1 MRTPADLRP
10 GRAACV
16 ALFLA
21 VALVSGCDSGVKRA
35 RVARVPVTVAPAVQR
50 SMPYAIP
57 ANGTVEP
64 IQTAAVGSQV
74 GGVVMHIPFREG
86 DEVREGQVLIEL
98 DPRPFHATLDQALG
112 TLHRDLALADNAIHD
127 RDRSKV
133 LFEQGAIAQAD
144 WDQKQATA
152 ESAIATAH
160 MDSAAVA
167 QARLNLQYATIRA
180 PIAGQSGRLNV
191 HVGDLVKAATSDPL
205 VTINQIHP
213 VRVRFT
219 VPENTVTDVM
229 RYRDKSPRVIVQ
241 GEAPDT
247 VDVVGRLVF
256 VDNAVDPSSGTL
268 MLKGE
273 FQNRDGRLVPGQ
285 FVDVRLVLFEDP
297 HATVVPAQSVTIG
310 QQGPYVYVLNADST
324 VTPRPIAVSRTVDE
338 YTIVSGGLRPGEVV
352 VTDGQLRLAPGVKVV
367 VRHATSNQS

>member
-1 MRTPADLRP
+1 MR
-10 GRAACV
+10 
-16 ALFLA
+16 
-21 VALVSGCDSGVKRA
+21 
-35 RVARVPVTVAPAVQR
+35 
-50 SMPYAIP
+50 
-57 ANGTVEP
+57 
-64 IQTAAVGSQV
+64 
-74 GGVVMHIPFREG
+74 IPFREG
-86 DEVREGQVLIEL
+86 DEVQSGQVLIEL
-98 DPRPFHATLDQALG
+98 DPRPFRATLDQALG
-112 TLHRDLALADNAIHD
+112 TLRRDLAQADAALHD

-144 WDQKQATA
+144 WDQKLAAA
-152 ESAIATAH
+152 ESAVATAH

-219 VPENTVTDVM
+219 VPENTVNDVM
-229 RYRDKSPRVIVQ
+229 RYRDKGPKVIVQ
-241 GEAPDT
+241 AEAPDT
-247 VDVVGRLVF
+247 VEMVGKLVF
-256 VDNAVDPSSGTL
+256 VDNAVDQSSGTL

-273 FQNRDGRLVPGQ
+273 FPNRDGRLVPGQ
-285 FVDVRLVLFEDP
+285 FVDVRLVLFQDP

-324 VTPRPIAVSRTVDE
+324 VTARPITVSRTVDE
-338 YTIVSGGLRPGEVV
+338 FTIVSGGLRPGEVV
-352 VTDGQLRLAPGVKVV
+352 VTDGQLRLAPGAKVV
-367 VRHATSNQS
+367 VRHAASNQS

>member
-1 MRTPADLRP
+1 
-10 GRAACV
+10 
-16 ALFLA
+16 
-21 VALVSGCDSGVKRA
+21 
-35 RVARVPVTVAPAVQR
+35 
-50 SMPYAIP
+50 
-57 ANGTVEP
+57 
-64 IQTAAVGSQV
+64 
-74 GGVVMHIPFREG
+74 
-86 DEVREGQVLIEL
+86 
-98 DPRPFHATLDQALG
+98 
-112 TLHRDLALADNAIHD
+112 
-127 RDRSKV
+127 
-133 LFEQGAIAQAD
+133 
-144 WDQKQATA
+144 
-152 ESAIATAH
+152 
-160 MDSAAVA
+160 
-167 QARLNLQYATIRA
+167 
-180 PIAGQSGRLNV
+180 
-191 HVGDLVKAATSDPL
+191 
-205 VTINQIHP
+205 
-213 VRVRFT
+213 
-219 VPENTVTDVM
+219 M

-324 VTPRPIAVSRTVDE
+324 VTPRPIAESRPEDE